1 MSQFQNYPPVPPQ
14 PVAYG
19 ATPSK
24 PTSVTVLSILAIVW
38 GGLGM
43 LCGVIGTIGMLAA
56 VAGGRIGSG
65 VSSRQ
70 YVVHHDSSVATLYR
84 EIAPI
89 VGLAMA
95 VVLLAVGIGG
105 LMLRPWARRLAMP
118 WSIIEIIW
126 ACIVVF
132 CTMNLVDMSAIGAGR
147 QQLNPVAMRAGFIGG
162 AVAVGLLDC
171 ILPACF
177 LIFWNRPHVKAAFE
191 GQQSNPS

>member
-1 MSQFQNYPPVPPQ
+1 MSQFPNYPPVPPQ

-19 ATPSK
+19 AAPSK
-24 PTSVTVLSILAIVW
+24 PASVTVLSILAIVW

-43 LCGVIGTIGMLAA
+43 LCGVVGTIGMLAS
-56 VAGGRIGSG
+56 VAGGRIGSA
-65 VSSRQ
+65 SSRQ
-70 YVVHHDSSVATLYR
+70 VIVHHDPGQAVTMYR

-95 VVLLAVGIGG
+95 VILLAIGIGG

-126 ACIVVF
+126 ACIVVY
-132 CTMNLVDMSAIGAGR
+132 CTMNLVDMSAIGGGR
-147 QQLNPVAMRAGFIGG
+147 QQLNPVAVRAGFIGG

-177 LIFWNRPHVKAAFE
+177 LIFWNRPHVKAAFD
-191 GQQSNPS
+191 GQSSSRA

>member
-43 LCGVIGTIGMLAA
+43 LCGIVGTISMLAL

-65 VSSRQ
+65 VGSRQ
-70 YVVHHDSSVATLYR
+70 VVVHHDSSQAVTMYR

-95 VVLLAVGIGG
+95 GILLAVGIGG

-126 ACIVVF
+126 ACIVVY
-132 CTMNLVDMSAIGAGR
+132 CTMNLADMSAIGAGR
-147 QQLNPVAMRAGFIGG
+147 QQLNPAAMRVGFIGG

-177 LIFWNRPHVKAAFE
+177 LIFWNRPRVKAAFE
-191 GQQSNPS
+191 GQISS

>member
-1 MSQFQNYPPVPPQ
+1 MSQFQNYPPIPPP

-43 LCGVIGTIGMLAA
+43 LAGALGTISMLAM
-56 VAGGRIGSG
+56 VAGGKIGPGSG
-65 VSSRQ
+65 PRQ
-70 YVVHHDSSVATLYR
+70 IVHHDPGQAVTLYR

-95 VVLLAVGIGG
+95 IILLAVGIGG
-105 LMLRPWARRLAMP
+105 LMLRRWARRLAMP

-126 ACIVVF
+126 ACIVVY
-132 CTMNLVDMSAIGAGR
+132 CTMNLVDMSAIGGGR
-147 QQLNPVAMRAGFIGG
+147 QQLNPVAMRIGFIGG

-191 GQQSNPS
+191 GQIGSAS